1 MEDKKSKNKNTIE
14 NNNNNTKDKKKKNKI
29 FKKYSLCFP
38 FHINVKI
45 IKDQK
50 KILELINKIQNLFS
64 NKINTFYFGL
74 NTSLN
79 IIQKNNNNEK
89 LLFIFYKENMETL
102 YDLIL
107 FRTKYNDKINI
118 YFIDEEIQKKFL
130 EIFKLKKLLSFVLI
144 KNNFNENIFNE
155 IKINLESYNI
165 NKENNQELSNNRIQE
180 IIIEKNNYLTKHSII
195 IIICYILKIRI

>member
-1 MEDKKSKNKNTIE
+1 MEDKKNKNKNTIE

-29 FKKYSLCFP
+29 LKKYSLCFP
-38 FHINVKI
+38 FHINIKI

-107 FRTKYNDKINI
+107 FRTKYNNKINI

-130 EIFKLKKLLSFVLI
+130 EIFKLKKLLSFILI

-180 IIIEKNNYLTKHSII
+180 IIIEKNN
-195 IIICYILKIRI
+195 

>member
-14 NNNNNTKDKKKKNKI
+14 NNNNNTKDKKKKNKLL
-29 FKKYSLCFP
+29 KKYSLCFP
-38 FHINVKI
+38 FHINIKI

-89 LLFIFYKENMETL
+89 SLFIFYKKNMETL

-107 FRTKYNDKINI
+107 FRTKYNNKINI